1 MARIFTAVSLVA
13 VALVAATLAAP
24 TPHHEPPAQAKPLFQ
39 GAKIDGPTLALFR
52 RACQNCHSENTHW
65 PWYSR
70 IPPVSWV
77 IGKDVVNARRHV
89 NFSNWDAYRPEEQ
102 GELLARIGSA
112 VRSGRMPLRRYTLL
126 HREAV
131 LASRER
137 LQIYEWTKTERK
149 RLRAAGIRTSWM
161 AMGPPAMRGSPHE
174 PLEISAADARFR
186 KRIRKDEP
194 C

>member
-1 MARIFTAVSLVA
+1 MSRIFKAVLLVA
-13 VALVAATLAAP
+13 GALFGATLAAP
-24 TPHHEPPAQAKPLFQ
+24 TPHHELSPAQAKPLFQ
-39 GAKIDGPTLALFR
+39 GANIDGPTLALFR

-89 NFSNWDAYRPEEQ
+89 NFSTWESYRPDVQLEF
-102 GELLARIGSA
+102 LTRIGSA
-112 VRSGRMPLRRYTLL
+112 VRSGRMPLPRYTLL
-126 HREAV
+126 HRDAV
-131 LASRER
+131 LASGER

-149 RLRAAGIRTSWM
+149 RLRAAGIRTSWL

-174 PLEISAADARFR
+174 PSENSAAF
-186 KRIRKDEP
+186 
-194 C
+194 